1 MKAIVKATGE
11 LIDVLH
17 YDDRYIRLDTDKD
30 IWYVEKELDFENTP
44 DYWEK
49 LKHQYAGMAMQG
61 ILSNEDYCKV
71 LLDGITEWSFAESV
85 ARASKDFATALVEKL
100 KKEKHYDKERTA

>member
-17 YDDRYIRLDTDKD
+17 YDDRYIRIDTDKD
-30 IWYVEKELDFENTP
+30 IWYVAKELDFDNTP

-49 LKHQYAGMAMQG
+49 LRHQYAGMAMQG
-61 ILSNEDYCKV
+61 ILSHVDV
-71 LLDGITEWSFAESV
+71 TVTPEWVAEE
-85 ARASKDFATALVEKL
+85 AEAYATALVEKL
-100 KKEKHYDKERTA
+100 KLQ

>member
-17 YDDRYIRLDTDKD
+17 YGDRYIRIDTDKD
-30 IWYVEKELDFENTP
+30 IWYVAKELDFDNTP

-49 LKHQYAGMAMQG
+49 LRHQYAGMAMQG
-61 ILSNEDYCKV
+61 ILSHVDV
-71 LLDGITEWSFAESV
+71 TVTPEWVAEE
-85 ARASKDFATALVEKL
+85 AEAYATALVEKL
-100 KKEKHYDKERTA
+100 KLQ

>member
-1 MKAIVKATGE
+1 MKARVKATGE

-30 IWYVEKELDFENTP
+30 IWYVKEELDFDNTP

-49 LKHQYAGMAMQG
+49 LKH
-61 ILSNEDYCKV
+61 
-71 LLDGITEWSFAESV
+71 
-85 ARASKDFATALVEKL
+85 
-100 KKEKHYDKERTA
+100 

>member
-1 MKAIVKATGE
+1 MKARVKATRE

-30 IWYVEKELDFENTP
+30 IWYVEEELDFDNTP

-61 ILSNEDYCKV
+61 ILSNPNHALWERENNANS
-71 LLDGITEWSFAESV
+71 IAES
-85 ARASKDFATALVEKL
+85 ANNIATALVEKV
-100 KKEKHYDKERTA
+100 KAE

>member
-1 MKAIVKATGE
+1 MTVIEQRAYEAIISMAKKNE
-11 LIDVLH
+11 
-17 YDDRYIRLDTDKD
+17 
-30 IWYVEKELDFENTP
+30 P

-71 LLDGITEWSFAESV
+71 LLDEITEWSFAESV
-85 ARASKDFATALVEKL
+85 ARASKDFATALIEKL
-100 KKEKHYDKERTA
+100 KNE